1 MKTEVLKCTKCN
13 TYTLKEL
20 CPKCKIK
27 TITPKPARFSIKE
40 NFSKYRI
47 KIKNDNK
54 NKKL

>member
-20 CPKCKIK
+20 CPKCKTK
-27 TITPKPARFSIKE
+27 TITPKPARFSIKD
-40 NFSKYRI
+40 NFSKYRL

-54 NKKL
+54 NKKF